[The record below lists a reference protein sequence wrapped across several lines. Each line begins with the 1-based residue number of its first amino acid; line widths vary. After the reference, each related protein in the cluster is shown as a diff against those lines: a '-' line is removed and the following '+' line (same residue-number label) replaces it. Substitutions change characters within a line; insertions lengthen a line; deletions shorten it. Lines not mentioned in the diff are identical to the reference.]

1 MPASAVS
8 QTPRLEA
15 NKMRSP
21 MMGPSEAPTF
31 KRAASALDFDYDLM
45 GLSQH
50 RALDDDFFLEQ
61 GNPMAAF
68 DEVHAPPLHKD
79 SFQTTFEQG
88 FHGQD
93 NLLFDQEVPPV
104 EFPDIGLS
112 LRNRSLTFNFPSNTA
127 DLIANLVD
135 SKQVGVRQQGS
146 FVDSPGNFDFNEQN
160 NL

>member
-1 MPASAVS
+1 
-8 QTPRLEA
+8 
-15 NKMRSP
+15 MRSP

-50 RALDDDFFLEQ
+50 RALDEDSFFIDQ
-61 GNPMAAF
+61 GNPMAAY
-68 DEVHAPPLHKD
+68 DEVPAPPLHKD

-88 FHGQD
+88 FHAQD

-104 EFPDIGLS
+104 EFPDMGFS

-127 DLIANLVD
+127 DMIANLVD
-135 SKQVGVRQQGS
+135 SNKQVGVRHQGS
-146 FVDSPGNFDFNEQN
+146 FVDAPGNFDFNDQN
-160 NL
+160 QM